1 ITGTNLTGT
10 TQILFGTNPAT
21 TFTINSPTQI
31 TATTPPGTGTVNV
44 TATTPNGTSNPLP
57 YTYTPV
63 PAPTLTNLNPTN
75 GPTAGGN
82 TITIT

>member
-1 ITGTNLTGT
+1 
-10 TQILFGTNPAT
+10 
-21 TFTINSPTQI
+21 
-31 TATTPPGTGTVNV
+31 
-44 TATTPNGTSNPLP
+44 TTPNGTSNPLP

-82 TITIT
+82 TITITGTNLTGTTQILFGTNPATTFTINSPTQITATAP